1 MNVKRTHGL
10 VITNIGEFLTRDYAS
25 RLDPY
30 IKWVRNPLAVLVLAM
45 IASVLCGLYLHPRA
59 LILAAGLAAVLVL
72 GIAWPWLSVM
82 GLSGTLAFGRERVRE
97 GETVTA
103 RLVIRNRMPWAAW
116 GLSVRDES
124 PGGASKAWAG
134 MAFAAGWQVT
144 ESRWELIPELR
155 GEYPGAVPRIASA
168 FPFGLWEA
176 SRPLAV
182 PSRLL
187 VWPRVFPVGPI
198 PEAASGREGDGL
210 APRNKAG
217 AAGDLLGVRPY
228 RRGDSL
234 RRVHWPQS
242 ARHGHLIVCELEV
255 QAMPKVQIVVD
266 THPDAHTGSGS
277 EDSLEWAI
285 RVAASFAE
293 GWIGQGAEI
302 EVVYGN
308 RSVAA
313 ASRPVV
319 ARRARILDAMARL
332 EPNGL
337 LRLEDVFDGPA
348 CRRFD
353 GGLRVVVTTDRAIK
367 DLPERTGRVR
377 AERFVILE
385 AAAFS
390 KASDRPEASTLPVR
404 PWIWIDDPGGVP
416 GAVRRGWKEVCVGH

>member
-1 MNVKRTHGL
+1 MNVKSTHRL
-10 VITNIGEFLTRDYAS
+10 IIANLGEFLTRDYAS

-30 IKWVRNPLAVLVLAM
+30 IKWVRNPLAVLSLAK
-45 IASVLCGLYLHPRA
+45 IAAVLCGLYLHPRA
-59 LILAAGLAAVLVL
+59 LILAAGLAAVLAV
-72 GIAWPWLSVM
+72 GTAWPWLSVR
-82 GLSGTLAFGRERVRE
+82 GLSGTLVFGRGRVRE
-97 GETVTA
+97 GEPVAA
-103 RLVIRNRMPWAAW
+103 RLVVRNRMPWAAW
-116 GLSVRDES
+116 GLSVRGKLQEGVS
-124 PGGASKAWAG
+124 ETRAG

-144 ESRWELIPELR
+144 ELRWDLVPEHR
-155 GEYPGAVPRIASA
+155 GEYPGAVPRISSA

-187 VWPRVFPVGPI
+187 VWPRTFPVGPI

-217 AAGDLLGVRPY
+217 TAGDLLGVRPY

-255 QAMPKVQIVVD
+255 HAMPKIQVVVD
-266 THPDAHTGSGS
+266 TSLDAHSGSGPGG
-277 EDSLEWAI
+277 SLEWAI

-293 GWIGQGAEI
+293 DWIGQGAEV
-302 EVVYGN
+302 EVVYGG

-313 ASRPVV
+313 GTGPV
-319 ARRARILDAMARL
+319 ATRRARVLDAMARL
-332 EPNGL
+332 EPEGL
-337 LRLEDVFDGPA
+337 FTLTSVLDGPA

-353 GGLRVVVTTDRAIK
+353 GGLRIVVATDRAVRN
-367 DLPERTGRVR
+367 LPERIGRAR
-377 AERFVILE
+377 AERFVILD

-390 KASDRPEASTLPVR
+390 EGSERFGSGDLPIR
-404 PWIWIDDPGGVP
+404 PWIWIDDPASVP
-416 GAVRRGWKEVCVGH
+416 GAIRRGWKEVCLDR